1 MRSNSSLCTV
11 VILLLNFAN
20 PNFALATDGSTDKY
34 QGAPNT
40 ISFKVTTSECCGG
53 EDADPHAVHGLETD
67 DRAFIL
73 SGKSADSKGARD
85 GFVVRFADFIEAFSF
100 MTKVALL
107 CEKYNHHPN
116 WDNVY
121 SKVIIKLS
129 THDLGGITNLD
140 QTLASEINQIF
151 D

>member
-1 MRSNSSLCTV
+1 MEPY
-11 VILLLNFAN
+11 LLQDEELKELVYKIPGWEIKSEQIQREFNF
-20 PNFALATDGSTDKY
+20 S
-34 QGAPNT
+34 
-40 ISFKVTTSECCGG
+40 
-53 EDADPHAVHGLETD
+53 
-67 DRAFIL
+67 
-73 SGKSADSKGARD
+73 
-85 GFVVRFADFIEAFSF
+85 DFIEAFSF

-140 QTLASEINQIF
+140 QSLASEINQIF
-151 D
+151 N